1 MLSGMHLRPTVV
13 LHHIST
19 YTAHPRKHGYSSILH
34 SFLGMMT
41 ESKHLFTR
49 VQIWRLN
56 RYVLHGIKGKHYM
69 VAHHIVVQHKLIEH
83 CVQRLV
89 SSTLSQNSS
98 FLYFL
103 LLACPFCPF
112 MSFYV
117 LLCTYSSSSVLTSPF
132 LSLLVL

>member
-1 MLSGMHLRPTVV
+1 
-13 LHHIST
+13 
-19 YTAHPRKHGYSSILH
+19 
-34 SFLGMMT
+34 
-41 ESKHLFTR
+41 
-49 VQIWRLN
+49 
-56 RYVLHGIKGKHYM
+56 M

-117 LLCTYSSSSVLTSPF
+117 LIRPLPSQLVPF
-132 LSLLVL
+132 CPY

>member
-1 MLSGMHLRPTVV
+1 MHLHPTAV

-19 YTAHPRKHGYSSILH
+19 YTAHPRKHGYSSIFH

-89 SSTLSQNSS
+89 SSTHFSKLLFSVLSTPRLS
-98 FLYFL
+98 FL
-103 LLACPFCPF
+103 
-112 MSFYV
+112 SFYV
-117 LLCTYSSSSVLTSPF
+117 LLCTYSSSSVPTSPF
-132 LSLLVL
+132 LSLLVLFCPY